1 MKKHHI
7 VIVLLLAC
15 LCIAPASAAD
25 ADPIVGEWGGIGSMP
40 FLFFTIDC
48 ASAIAEMYEDG
59 TGTVTGSARILFLDI
74 LSVQNEPLTWKKTG
88 ENQYAVTACGV
99 TVPVT
104 YNPDMDM
111 LTGSVSTAELG
122 AEFDLTISGM
132 AVRHV

>member
-1 MKKHHI
+1 MKTYHI
-7 VIVLLLAC
+7 VMVLLLAC

-88 ENQYAVTACGV
+88 ENRYAVTACGV

-132 AVRHV
+132 AVRHI

>member
-1 MKKHHI
+1 MKKYHI
-7 VIVLLLAC
+7 VMVLLLAC
-15 LCIAPASAAD
+15 LCIAPAAAAD

-40 FLFFTIDC
+40 LLFFTIDC

-88 ENQYAVTACGV
+88 ENQYAVTTCGV

-132 AVRHV
+132 AVRHI

>member
-1 MKKHHI
+1 MKKYHI
-7 VIVLLLAC
+7 VMVLLLAC
-15 LCIAPASAAD
+15 LCIAPAAAAD

-88 ENQYAVTACGV
+88 ENRYAVTACGV

>member
-1 MKKHHI
+1 MKTYHI
-7 VIVLLLAC
+7 VMVLLLAC

>member
-1 MKKHHI
+1 MKKYYI
-7 VIVLLLAC
+7 VTALLLAC
-15 LCIAPASAAD
+15 LCIAPAAAAD

-99 TVPVT
+99 TVPVI

-132 AVRHV
+132 AVRHI

>member
-1 MKKHHI
+1 MKKYHI

-15 LCIAPASAAD
+15 LCIAPAAAAD

-99 TVPVT
+99 TVPVI

>member
-1 MKKHHI
+1 MKTYHI
-7 VIVLLLAC
+7 VMVLLLAC
-15 LCIAPASAAD
+15 LCIAPAAAAD

-88 ENQYAVTACGV
+88 ENRYAVTACGV

-111 LTGSVSTAELG
+111 LTGSISTAELG
-122 AEFDLTISGM
+122 TDFDLTISGM

>member
-1 MKKHHI
+1 MKTYHI

-132 AVRHV
+132 AVRHI

>member
-7 VIVLLLAC
+7 VMVLLLAC
-15 LCIAPASAAD
+15 LCIAPAAAAD

-88 ENQYAVTACGV
+88 ENRYAVTACGV
-99 TVPVT
+99 TVPVI

-132 AVRHV
+132 AVRHI

>member
-1 MKKHHI
+1 MKTYHI

-88 ENQYAVTACGV
+88 ENRYAVTACGV

-132 AVRHV
+132 AVRHI

>member
-1 MKKHHI
+1 MKAYHI
-7 VIVLLLAC
+7 VTALLLAC
-15 LCIAPASAAD
+15 LCIAPAAAAD
-25 ADPIVGEWGGIGSMP
+25 ADPIVGEWGGIGSTQ

-48 ASAIAEMYEDG
+48 ASAIAELYADG
-59 TGTVTGSARILFLDI
+59 TGTVTGSAKILFIDI
-74 LSVQNEPLTWKKTG
+74 LSVQNEPLTWEKTG
-88 ENQYAVTACGV
+88 ENQYSITACGV

>member
-1 MKKHHI
+1 MKTYHI
-7 VIVLLLAC
+7 VMVLLLAC

-99 TVPVT
+99 TVPVI

-122 AEFDLTISGM
+122 TDFDLTISGM
-132 AVRHV
+132 AVRHI

>member
-7 VIVLLLAC
+7 VMVLLLAC

>member
-1 MKKHHI
+1 MKKYYI

-132 AVRHV
+132 AVRHI

>member
-1 MKKHHI
+1 MKTYHI
-7 VIVLLLAC
+7 VMVLLLAC

-88 ENQYAVTACGV
+88 ENRYAVTACGV

-104 YNPDMDM
+104 YNPDMYM

-132 AVRHV
+132 AVQHV

>member
-1 MKKHHI
+1 MKKYHI
-7 VIVLLLAC
+7 VMVLLLAC
-15 LCIAPASAAD
+15 LCITPASAAD

-88 ENQYAVTACGV
+88 ENRYAVTACGV

>member
-1 MKKHHI
+1 MKAYHI
-7 VIVLLLAC
+7 VTALLLTC
-15 LCIAPASAAD
+15 LCIAPAAAAD
-25 ADPIVGEWGGIGSMP
+25 VDPIVGEWGGIGSTQ

-48 ASAIAEMYEDG
+48 ASAIAELYADG
-59 TGTVTGSARILFLDI
+59 TGTVTGSASILFLDI

-88 ENQYAVTACGV
+88 ENQYSITACGV

-104 YNPDMDM
+104 YIPDMDM
-111 LTGSVSTAELG
+111 LKGSVSTAELG

>member
-1 MKKHHI
+1 MKKYYI
-7 VIVLLLAC
+7 VTALLLAC
-15 LCIAPASAAD
+15 LCIAPAAAAD

-99 TVPVT
+99 TVPVI

-111 LTGSVSTAELG
+111 LTGSASTAELG

>member
-1 MKKHHI
+1 MKTYHI
-7 VIVLLLAC
+7 VMVLLLAC
-15 LCIAPASAAD
+15 LCIAPAAAAD

-88 ENQYAVTACGV
+88 ENRYAITACGV

-111 LTGSVSTAELG
+111 LTGSISTAELG
-122 AEFDLTISGM
+122 TDFDLTISGM

>member
-1 MKKHHI
+1 MKTYHI
-7 VIVLLLAC
+7 VMVLLLAC
-15 LCIAPASAAD
+15 LCIAPAAAAD

>member
-1 MKKHHI
+1 MKTYHI
-7 VIVLLLAC
+7 VMVLLLAC

-48 ASAIAEMYEDG
+48 VSAIAEMYEDG

-132 AVRHV
+132 AVRHI

>member
-1 MKKHHI
+1 MKKYHI

-15 LCIAPASAAD
+15 LCIAPAAAAD

-59 TGTVTGSARILFLDI
+59 TGTVTGSAKILFLDI

-99 TVPVT
+99 TVPVI

>member
-1 MKKHHI
+1 MKKYHI

-15 LCIAPASAAD
+15 LCIAPAAAAD

-99 TVPVT
+99 TVPVI

-132 AVRHV
+132 AVRHI

>member
-1 MKKHHI
+1 MKKYHI

-15 LCIAPASAAD
+15 LCIAPAAAAD

-59 TGTVTGSARILFLDI
+59 TGTVTGSARILFLDT

-132 AVRHV
+132 AIRHV

>member
-15 LCIAPASAAD
+15 LCIAPAAAAD

-132 AVRHV
+132 AVRHI

>member
-1 MKKHHI
+1 MKTYHI

-88 ENQYAVTACGV
+88 ENQYAVTACGA

>member
-1 MKKHHI
+1 MKKYHI
-7 VIVLLLAC
+7 VMVLLLAC

-88 ENQYAVTACGV
+88 ENRYAVTACGV

>member
-1 MKKHHI
+1 MKVHHI
-7 VIVLLLAC
+7 VMVLLLAC
-15 LCIAPASAAD
+15 LCIAPAAAAD
-25 ADPIVGEWGGIGSMP
+25 ADPIVGEWGGIGSTQ

-48 ASAIAEMYEDG
+48 ASAIAELYADG
-59 TGTVTGSARILFLDI
+59 TGTVTGSASILFLDI

-104 YNPDMDM
+104 YNHNMDM
-111 LTGSVSTAELG
+111 LTGSVSTAEFG
-122 AEFDLTISGM
+122 AGFDLTISGM

>member
-1 MKKHHI
+1 MKKYHI
-7 VIVLLLAC
+7 VMVLLLAC
-15 LCIAPASAAD
+15 LCIAPAAAAD

>member
-1 MKKHHI
+1 MKAYHI
-7 VIVLLLAC
+7 VTALLLAC
-15 LCIAPASAAD
+15 LCIAPAAAAD

-88 ENQYAVTACGV
+88 ENRYAVTACGV

>member
-1 MKKHHI
+1 MKIYHI

>member
-1 MKKHHI
+1 MKTYHI
-7 VIVLLLAC
+7 VMVLLLAC

-132 AVRHV
+132 AVRHI

>member
-1 MKKHHI
+1 MKKYHI
-7 VIVLLLAC
+7 VMVLLLAC

>member
-1 MKKHHI
+1 MKTYHI

-88 ENQYAVTACGV
+88 ENRYAITACGV

-132 AVRHV
+132 AVRHI

>member
-1 MKKHHI
+1 MKTYHI
-7 VIVLLLAC
+7 VMVLLLAC

-88 ENQYAVTACGV
+88 ENRYAITACGV

-111 LTGSVSTAELG
+111 LTGSISTAELG
-122 AEFDLTISGM
+122 TDFDLTISGM